1 MPAASRELI
10 AALDADTFEIRQ
22 RGWVKR
28 LLPQTMFGRSLLLI
42 VIPLVLVQMIAAW
55 IFYDRHWETVSYRLS
70 ADIAGDI
77 AIVIDTIIPADSD
90 AETVRLLR
98 HASGMTELGFTFE
111 SGAVLPPEMPGSGTI
126 LEKQL
131 TRAMTRRVQRPFR
144 MDDTSCER
152 CVLVAVQLGDGVLT
166 VNIPRGRLYTATTY
180 IFILWMVGSSIVLL
194 AIATVFLRNQVKSLR
209 RLAAAAE
216 GFGKGRLVSFTKPEG
231 ALEVRQAA
239 MAFIRM
245 RERIDRQIRQRT
257 EMLAGVS
264 HDLRTPLTRMKLEL
278 ELLGKDAATAEL
290 KTDVT
295 EMLAGVS
302 HDLRTPLTRMKLE
315 LALLGEDPAAAEL
328 KSDVA
333 EMERLVNLYLDF
345 ARGEG
350 TETTVET
357 DIAELIEDVAAAT
370 RREGTPQ
377 ETPVSLERIS
387 ELVLPVRP
395 NALRRCLANLVANA
409 RHYGHHVWLSNVP
422 LADGVDILID
432 DDGPGIPA
440 AERERVF
447 QPFIR
452 LDTSRNPSTG
462 GVGLGLTIA
471 RDVARSHGGDVR
483 LETSPYGGLR
493 ARVHL
498 PR

>member
-1 MPAASRELI
+1 MSSSPSDTTAALPAAPRELI
-10 AALDADTFEIRQ
+10 AAPDAEAFEIRQ

-28 LLPQTMFGRSLLLI
+28 LLPQTTFGRSLLLI
-42 VIPLVLVQMIAAW
+42 VMLLVQMIAAW

-216 GFGKGRLVSFTKPEG
+216 GFGKGRPVSFTKPEG

-290 KTDVT
+290 KTDV
-295 EMLAGVS
+295 
-302 HDLRTPLTRMKLE
+302 
-315 LALLGEDPAAAEL
+315 
-328 KSDVA
+328 A

-350 TETTVET
+350 TETTVDT

-370 RREGTPQ
+370 RREGTPL
-377 ETPVSLERIS
+377 SLERIS

>member
-1 MPAASRELI
+1 
-10 AALDADTFEIRQ
+10 
-22 RGWVKR
+22 
-28 LLPQTMFGRSLLLI
+28 LPQTTFGRSLLLI

-70 ADIAGDI
+70 ADVAGDI
-77 AIVIDTIIPADSD
+77 AMVIDVVEPTASD
-90 AETVRLLR
+90 PELSAQLR
-98 HASGMTELGFTFE
+98 HASDMTELDFTLR
-111 SGAVLPPEMPGSGTI
+111 SGALLPEAGPASGTT

-131 TRAMTRRVQRPFR
+131 GRALTRRVQRPFR
-144 MDDTSCER
+144 IDDVSCDR
-152 CVLVAVQLGDGVLT
+152 CVLVDVQLDTGVLT
-166 VNIPRGRLYTATTY
+166 VNIPRGRLFTATTY
-180 IFILWMVGSSIVLL
+180 IFILWMVGSSLVLL

-216 GFGKGRLVSFTKPEG
+216 EFGKGRPVSFTKPEG
-231 ALEVRQAA
+231 ALEVRQAGA
-239 MAFIRM
+239 AFLRM

-264 HDLRTPLTRMKLEL
+264 HDLRTPLTRMKL
-278 ELLGKDAATAEL
+278 A
-290 KTDVT
+290 
-295 EMLAGVS
+295 
-302 HDLRTPLTRMKLE
+302 
-315 LALLGEDPAAAEL
+315 LALIGEDSAVAEL

-350 TETTVET
+350 TETIVAT
-357 DIAELIEDVAAAT
+357 DIALLIEDVAAAA
-370 RREGTPQ
+370 
-377 ETPVSLERIS
+377 ERQGAALTLARID

-395 NALRRCLANLVANA
+395 NALRRCLSNLIANA
-409 RHYGHHVWLSNVP
+409 RHYGHRVWVSILPVE
-422 LADGVDILID
+422 DGIDILID

-483 LETSPYGGLR
+483 LETSRHGGLR

>member
-1 MPAASRELI
+1 MVIDAVEPVASDPE
-10 AALDADTFEIRQ
+10 
-22 RGWVKR
+22 
-28 LLPQTMFGRSLLLI
+28 
-42 VIPLVLVQMIAAW
+42 
-55 IFYDRHWETVSYRLS
+55 LS
-70 ADIAGDI
+70 AQ
-77 AIVIDTIIPADSD
+77 
-90 AETVRLLR
+90 LR
-98 HASGMTELGFTFE
+98 HASDMTELDFTLR
-111 SGAVLPPEMPGSGTI
+111 SGALLPEAGPASGTT

-131 TRAMTRRVQRPFR
+131 GRALTRRVQRPFR
-144 MDDTSCER
+144 IDDVSCDR
-152 CVLVAVQLGDGVLT
+152 CVLVDVQLDTGVLT
-166 VNIPRGRLYTATTY
+166 VNIPRGRLFTATTY
-180 IFILWMVGSSIVLL
+180 IFILWMVGSSLVLL

-216 GFGKGRLVSFTKPEG
+216 EFGKGRPVSFTKPEG
-231 ALEVRQAA
+231 ALEVRQAGA
-239 MAFIRM
+239 AFLRM

-264 HDLRTPLTRMKLEL
+264 HDLRTPLTRMKL
-278 ELLGKDAATAEL
+278 A
-290 KTDVT
+290 
-295 EMLAGVS
+295 
-302 HDLRTPLTRMKLE
+302 
-315 LALLGEDPAAAEL
+315 LALIGEDSAVAEL

-350 TETTVET
+350 TETIVAT
-357 DIAELIEDVAAAT
+357 DIALLIEDVAAAA
-370 RREGTPQ
+370 
-377 ETPVSLERIS
+377 ERQGAALTLARID

-395 NALRRCLANLVANA
+395 NALRRCLSNLIANA
-409 RHYGHHVWLSNVP
+409 RHYGHRVWVSILPVE
-422 LADGVDILID
+422 DGIDILID
-432 DDGPGIPA
+432 DDGPGIPP

-483 LETSPYGGLR
+483 LETSRHGGLR

>member
-1 MPAASRELI
+1 MSSSPSDSLPALPAEPRALTSPAA
-10 AALDADTFEIRQ
+10 ADGFEIRQ
-22 RGWVKR
+22 RGWAKR
-28 LLPQTMFGRSLLLI
+28 LLPQTTFGRSLLLI

-70 ADIAGDI
+70 ADVAGEIAM
-77 AIVIDTIIPADSD
+77 VIDAVEPVASD
-90 AETVRLLR
+90 PELSGQLR
-98 HASGMTELGFTFE
+98 HASDMTELDFTFR
-111 SGAVLPPEMPGSGTI
+111 GGGLLPEAGPASGTT

-131 TRAMTRRVQRPFR
+131 SRALTRRVQRPFR
-144 MDDTSCER
+144 IDDVGCER
-152 CVLVAVQLGDGVLT
+152 CVLVDVQLDAGVLS
-166 VNIPRGRLYTATTY
+166 VNIPRGRLFTATTY
-180 IFILWMVGSSIVLL
+180 IFILWMVGSSLVLL

-216 GFGKGRLVSFTKPEG
+216 EFGKGRPVSFTKPEG
-231 ALEVRQAA
+231 ALEVRQAGA
-239 MAFIRM
+239 AFLRM

-264 HDLRTPLTRMKLEL
+264 HDLRTPLTRMKL
-278 ELLGKDAATAEL
+278 A
-290 KTDVT
+290 
-295 EMLAGVS
+295 
-302 HDLRTPLTRMKLE
+302 
-315 LALLGEDPAAAEL
+315 LALIGEDSAVAEL
-328 KSDVA
+328 KSDVS
-333 EMERLVNLYLDF
+333 EMERLVNVYLDF

-350 TETTVET
+350 TETIVET
-357 DIAELIEDVAAAT
+357 DIASLIEDVAAAA
-370 RREGTPQ
+370 
-377 ETPVSLERIS
+377 ERQGSALTLARID

-395 NALRRCLANLVANA
+395 NALRRCLSNLIANA
-409 RHYGHHVWLSNVP
+409 RHYGRHVWVGVLPVE
-422 LADGVDILID
+422 DGIDILID

-440 AERERVF
+440 AEFERVF
-447 QPFIR
+447 QPFVR

-483 LETSPYGGLR
+483 LEASPQGGLR

>member
-1 MPAASRELI
+1 LPAASRELI
-10 AALDADTFEIRQ
+10 AALDADNFEIRQ

-290 KTDVT
+290 KTDV
-295 EMLAGVS
+295 
-302 HDLRTPLTRMKLE
+302 
-315 LALLGEDPAAAEL
+315 
-328 KSDVA
+328 A

-350 TETTVET
+350 TETTVDT

-370 RREGTPQ
+370 RREGTPL
-377 ETPVSLERIS
+377 SLERIS

>member
-1 MPAASRELI
+1 MSSSPSDSLPALPAEPRALTSPAA
-10 AALDADTFEIRQ
+10 ADGFEIRQ
-22 RGWVKR
+22 RGWAKR
-28 LLPQTMFGRSLLLI
+28 LLPQTTFGRSLLLI

-70 ADIAGDI
+70 ADVAGEIAM
-77 AIVIDTIIPADSD
+77 VIDAVEPVASD
-90 AETVRLLR
+90 PELSAQLR
-98 HASGMTELGFTFE
+98 HASDMTELDFTYR
-111 SGAVLPPEMPGSGTI
+111 SGGLLPEAGPASGTT

-131 TRAMTRRVQRPFR
+131 SRALTRRVQRPFR
-144 MDDTSCER
+144 IDDVGCER
-152 CVLVAVQLGDGVLT
+152 CVLVDVQLDAGVLS
-166 VNIPRGRLYTATTY
+166 VNIPRGRLFTATTY
-180 IFILWMVGSSIVLL
+180 IFILWMVGSSLVLL

-216 GFGKGRLVSFTKPEG
+216 EFGKGRPVSFTKPEG
-231 ALEVRQAA
+231 ALEVRQAGA
-239 MAFIRM
+239 AFLRM

-264 HDLRTPLTRMKLEL
+264 HDLRTPLTRMKL
-278 ELLGKDAATAEL
+278 A
-290 KTDVT
+290 
-295 EMLAGVS
+295 
-302 HDLRTPLTRMKLE
+302 
-315 LALLGEDPAAAEL
+315 LALIGEDSAVAEL
-328 KSDVA
+328 KSDVS
-333 EMERLVNLYLDF
+333 EMERLVNVYLDF

-350 TETTVET
+350 TETIVET
-357 DIAELIEDVAAAT
+357 DIASLIEDVAAAA
-370 RREGTPQ
+370 
-377 ETPVSLERIS
+377 ERQGPERQGPALTLARID

-395 NALRRCLANLVANA
+395 NALRRCLSNLIANA
-409 RHYGHHVWLSNVP
+409 RHYGRHVWVGVLPVE
-422 LADGVDILID
+422 DGIDILID

-447 QPFIR
+447 HPFVR

-483 LETSPYGGLR
+483 LETSPQGGLR

>member
-1 MPAASRELI
+1 M
-10 AALDADTFEIRQ
+10 
-22 RGWVKR
+22 
-28 LLPQTMFGRSLLLI
+28 
-42 VIPLVLVQMIAAW
+42 
-55 IFYDRHWETVSYRLS
+55 
-70 ADIAGDI
+70 AGAI

-152 CVLVAVQLGDGVLT
+152 CVLVAAQLGDGVLT

-264 HDLRTPLTRMKLEL
+264 HDLRTPLTRMKL
-278 ELLGKDAATAEL
+278 A
-290 KTDVT
+290 
-295 EMLAGVS
+295 LAF
-302 HDLRTPLTRMKLE
+302 
-315 LALLGEDPAAAEL
+315 LGEDAAVAEL
-328 KSDVA
+328 KSDVS
-333 EMERLVNLYLDF
+333 EMERLVNVYLDF

-350 TETTVET
+350 TETIVET
-357 DIAELIEDVAAAT
+357 DIAPLIEDVAAA
-370 RREGTPQ
+370 
-377 ETPVSLERIS
+377 
-387 ELVLPVRP
+387 
-395 NALRRCLANLVANA
+395 
-409 RHYGHHVWLSNVP
+409 
-422 LADGVDILID
+422 
-432 DDGPGIPA
+432 
-440 AERERVF
+440 AERQGPER
-447 QPFIR
+447 QGPA
-452 LDTSRNPSTG
+452 
-462 GVGLGLTIA
+462 LT
-471 RDVARSHGGDVR
+471 
-483 LETSPYGGLR
+483 L
-493 ARVHL
+493 
-498 PR
+498 

>member
-1 MPAASRELI
+1 MSSSPSDTTAAALPAASRELI
-10 AALDADTFEIRQ
+10 AALDADNFEIRQ

-290 KTDVT
+290 KTDV
-295 EMLAGVS
+295 
-302 HDLRTPLTRMKLE
+302 
-315 LALLGEDPAAAEL
+315 
-328 KSDVA
+328 A

-350 TETTVET
+350 TETTVDT

-370 RREGTPQ
+370 RREGTPL
-377 ETPVSLERIS
+377 SLERIS

>member
-1 MPAASRELI
+1 
-10 AALDADTFEIRQ
+10 
-22 RGWVKR
+22 
-28 LLPQTMFGRSLLLI
+28 
-42 VIPLVLVQMIAAW
+42 
-55 IFYDRHWETVSYRLS
+55 
-70 ADIAGDI
+70 
-77 AIVIDTIIPADSD
+77 
-90 AETVRLLR
+90 
-98 HASGMTELGFTFE
+98 MTELDLTYR
-111 SGAVLPPEMPGSGTI
+111 SGGLLPEAGPASGTT

-131 TRAMTRRVQRPFR
+131 SRALTRRVQRPFR
-144 MDDTSCER
+144 IDDVGCER
-152 CVLVAVQLGDGVLT
+152 CVLVDVQLDAGVLS
-166 VNIPRGRLYTATTY
+166 VNIPRGRLFTATTY
-180 IFILWMVGSSIVLL
+180 IFILWMVGSSLVLL

-216 GFGKGRLVSFTKPEG
+216 EFGKGRPVSFTKPEG
-231 ALEVRQAA
+231 ALEVRQAGA
-239 MAFIRM
+239 AFLRM

-264 HDLRTPLTRMKLEL
+264 HDLRTPLTRMKL
-278 ELLGKDAATAEL
+278 A
-290 KTDVT
+290 
-295 EMLAGVS
+295 
-302 HDLRTPLTRMKLE
+302 
-315 LALLGEDPAAAEL
+315 LALIGEDSAVAEL

-333 EMERLVNLYLDF
+333 EMERLVNVYLDF

-350 TETTVET
+350 TETIVET
-357 DIAELIEDVAAAT
+357 DIALLIEDVAAAA
-370 RREGTPQ
+370 
-377 ETPVSLERIS
+377 ERQGVALTLARID

-395 NALRRCLANLVANA
+395 NALRRCLSNLIANA
-409 RHYGHHVWLSNVP
+409 RHYGHHVWVGVLPVE
-422 LADGVDILID
+422 DGIDILID

-447 QPFIR
+447 HPFVR

-483 LETSPYGGLR
+483 LETSPQGGLR

>member
-1 MPAASRELI
+1 MSSSPSDSLPALPSEPHALTSVAA
-10 AALDADTFEIRQ
+10 AALGDGFEIRQ
-22 RGWVKR
+22 RGWAKR
-28 LLPQTMFGRSLLLI
+28 LLPQTTFGRSLLLI

-55 IFYDRHWETVSYRLS
+55 IFYDRHWETVAYRLS
-70 ADIAGDI
+70 ADVAGDI
-77 AIVIDTIIPADSD
+77 AMVIDAVEPVASD
-90 AETVRLLR
+90 PGLSAQLR
-98 HASGMTELGFTFE
+98 HASGMTELDFTFR
-111 SGAVLPPEMPGSGTI
+111 SGALLPEAGPASGTT

-131 TRAMTRRVQRPFR
+131 SRALTRRVQRPFR
-144 MDDTSCER
+144 IDDVSCDR
-152 CVLVAVQLGDGVLT
+152 CVLVDVQLDTGVLN
-166 VNIPRGRLYTATTY
+166 VNIPRGRLFTATTY
-180 IFILWMVGSSIVLL
+180 IFMLWMVGSSLVLL

-216 GFGKGRLVSFTKPEG
+216 EFGKGRPVSFTKPEG
-231 ALEVRQAA
+231 ALEVRQAGA
-239 MAFIRM
+239 AFLRM

-264 HDLRTPLTRMKLEL
+264 HDLRTPLTRMKL
-278 ELLGKDAATAEL
+278 A
-290 KTDVT
+290 
-295 EMLAGVS
+295 
-302 HDLRTPLTRMKLE
+302 
-315 LALLGEDPAAAEL
+315 LALIGEDASVAEL

-333 EMERLVNLYLDF
+333 EMERLVNVYLDF

-350 TETTVET
+350 TETIVET
-357 DIAELIEDVAAAT
+357 DIALLIEDVAAAA
-370 RREGTPQ
+370 
-377 ETPVSLERIS
+377 ERQGAALTLGRID

-395 NALRRCLANLVANA
+395 NALRRCLSNLIANA
-409 RHYGHHVWLSNVP
+409 RHYARHVWVGVLPVE
-422 LADGVDILID
+422 DGIDILID

-483 LETSPYGGLR
+483 LETSPQGGLR

>member
-1 MPAASRELI
+1 MSSSPSDTTAAALPAASRELI

-131 TRAMTRRVQRPFR
+131 TRAMTRRVQRPFH
-144 MDDTSCER
+144 MGETSCER

-180 IFILWMVGSSIVLL
+180 IFILWMVGSSIVLR

-290 KTDVT
+290 KTDV
-295 EMLAGVS
+295 
-302 HDLRTPLTRMKLE
+302 
-315 LALLGEDPAAAEL
+315 
-328 KSDVA
+328 A

-350 TETTVET
+350 TETTVDT

-370 RREGTPQ
+370 RRTEGTPQ
-377 ETPVSLERIS
+377 GTPVLLERIS

-422 LADGVDILID
+422 LADGIDILID